1 MNDGRPLF
9 TLVGC
14 IQEPQVLCPG
24 VHEQGA
30 QLQDIADLLGH
41 SRLATAAIYTQT
53 ALAQRLL
60 KAYRKAFSG
69 RLGRAPTSRVYS
81 SLKSD
86 VRTKNM

>member
-53 ALAQRLL
+53 ALDQR
-60 KAYRKAFSG
+60 
-69 RLGRAPTSRVYS
+69 
-81 SLKSD
+81 
-86 VRTKNM
+86 

>member
-30 QLQDIADLLGH
+30 QRCRTSPTFWGILGPP
-41 SRLATAAIYTQT
+41 R
-53 ALAQRLL
+53 QRSTLRPRSISACS
-60 KAYRKAFSG
+60 KPTG
-69 RLGRAPTSRVYS
+69 RRFPAG
-81 SLKSD
+81 
-86 VRTKNM
+86 

>member
-1 MNDGRPLF
+1 MSIPSLNP
-9 TLVGC
+9 
-14 IQEPQVLCPG
+14 LCPPP
-24 VHEQGA
+24 

-41 SRLATAAIYTQT
+41 SRLAAAIYTQT
-53 ALAQRLL
+53 ALDQRLL
-60 KAYRKAFSG
+60 KAYWKAFSG

>member
-53 ALAQRLL
+53 ALDQPCS
-60 KAYRKAFSG
+60 K
-69 RLGRAPTSRVYS
+69 PTG
-81 SLKSD
+81 
-86 VRTKNM
+86 MHFPAG